1 MLDEYNVDGLN
12 PRRNPYTKDQEEIG
26 ADPSANVHIVLPEDE
41 LALLN
46 KIKAIWNSQGFK
58 IASQEVA
65 RMLLS
70 LKLHEIEKGIEKQED
85 GKSVYPGDVIDA
97 LIKFGVAESNV
108 PGVRAE
114 NIFFE
119 ALMEE
124 LLAEYTYSAVRT
136 EEEDGAVTLA
146 LNEIDLVE
154 NGKDEE
160 EARMKLASAI
170 LEYAEEF
177 YEDFAYWES
186 APNRR
191 ALPYVFKALLMRD
204 AKKLG
209 ESIRCQA
216 GKFL

>member
-1 MLDEYNVDGLN
+1 MLEEYNIDELN
-12 PRRNPYTKDQEEIG
+12 PRRNPYAKEQAGMG

-46 KIKAIWNSQGFK
+46 KITTLWNSQGFE

-114 NIFFE
+114 DLFYE

-124 LLAEYTYSAVRT
+124 LLAGYSYSATRMD
-136 EEEDGAVTLA
+136 EEDGSVTLS
-146 LNEIDLVE
+146 LKEFDLAE
-154 NGKDEE
+154 NGRDEE
-160 EARMKLASAI
+160 DARMKLASAI